1 MTLRNVLLTL
11 HILVAILTI
20 GWLAMQ
26 SMLVPRAIR
35 SGNAGA
41 VRFSVGASEKL
52 GPAAGLVFVLGL
64 WLVFRGGEDG
74 ADFNDQWVSM
84 SMLLFIVA
92 IVNGSVFIGRAEK
105 RAAEKLEAGQQAT
118 EEAGRIAMLGGIN
131 NVILLAIVYLMV
143 AKPGA
148 GIG

>member
-26 SMLVPRAIR
+26 SMLLPRAIR
-35 SGNAGA
+35 AGNAGA
-41 VRFSVGASEKL
+41 VRFAHEAGAKL
-52 GPAAGLVFVLGL
+52 GPLSATVFLLGI
-64 WLVFRGGEDG
+64 WLVLRGGEDG
-74 ADFNDQWVSM
+74 ADFNDQWISM
-84 SMLLFIVA
+84 SMLLFLVA
-92 IVNGSVFIGRAEK
+92 IVNGSVPIARAEK
-105 RAAEKLEAGQQAT
+105 SAAEKLAAGQPAAD
-118 EEAGRIAMLGGIN
+118 EAKRIAMLGGIN
-131 NVILLAIVYLMV
+131 NLILLVIVWLMV